1 MPYTTLF
8 PTLPLS
14 QVPQLTPEQ
23 MAQVDRLAMETF
35 GIQLIQMMENAGR
48 NLADL
53 AQAMLEDQVEDR
65 PLLVLAGR
73 GNNGGGGLV
82 AARHLANRG
91 AQVQVV
97 LAHDLDTFQGV
108 PAHQLEILLAMGVSV
123 MYAENGWEL
132 PSADL
137 VIDALIGYGL
147 RDAPRGPVADLIQLA
162 NSHPAPVLSL
172 DIPSGLDGTNGQA
185 YTPCIRAE
193 ATLTLALP
201 KQGLFLAPHIAGHLF
216 LADISIPPILYEAL
230 DLDLPP
236 IFAQNPILHIP
247 IQTS

>member
-14 QVPQLTPEQ
+14 EVPQLTPEQ
-23 MAQVDRLAMETF
+23 MAEVDRLAIDTF

-53 AQAMLEDQVEDR
+53 AQAMLERQVEDR

-73 GNNGGGGLV
+73 GNNGGGGLA

-91 AQVQVV
+91 AHVQVV

-108 PAHQLEILLAMGVSV
+108 PARQLEILLTMGVSV
-123 MYAENGWEL
+123 MNAENGWEL

-137 VIDALIGYGL
+137 IIDALIGYGL
-147 RDAPRGPVADLIQLA
+147 QDAPRGPVADLIQLA

-172 DIPSGLDGTNGQA
+172 DIPSGLDGATGRV

-201 KQGLFLAPHIAGHLF
+201 KQGLFLAPQITGHLF
-216 LADISIPPILYEAL
+216 LADISIPPILYEAF

-236 IFAQNPILHIP
+236 IFTQNPILHIP
-247 IQTS
+247 TQTS